1 MASMGPVSTSIT
13 GHRFGVPRVVRG
25 VSRSLFLEQED
36 GLLASLRS
44 FAEPEIDPAAAAMYS
59 PALAAQ

>member
-1 MASMGPVSTSIT
+1 
-13 GHRFGVPRVVRG
+13 VVRG

-36 GLLASLRS
+36 GLLDSLRN
-44 FAEPEIDPAAAAMYS
+44 FAEPEIDPAAAMMFS